1 MKPLKT
7 LSFVGVVLLATAQLA
22 IAESHAVSQLRE
34 GRQRAEIGDLKT
46 ARESLVRRAQGTK
59 GSHESLLQ
67 EQRRIDHLIDDL
79 EHGRSVDPSEID
91 RALENAE
98 RSGR

>member
-1 MKPLKT
+1 M
-7 LSFVGVVLLATAQLA
+7 
-22 IAESHAVSQLRE
+22 
-34 GRQRAEIGDLKT
+34 
-46 ARESLVRRAQGTK
+46 RESLVRRAQGTK

>member
-1 MKPLKT
+1 MKPLNT

-22 IAESHAVSQLRE
+22 IAESHAVSQSSGKAGS
-34 GRQRAEIGDLKT
+34 GRRSASSRPCG
-46 ARESLVRRAQGTK
+46 SLVRRAQGTK